1 MERVLLEALEDGVLT
16 LTMNRP
22 ERLNAFTP
30 ELLQLLDAALIRA
43 AADREVGVVVLR
55 GAGRAFC
62 SGGDV
67 KAMAEGGAR
76 QMSYDERVQHLRR
89 RVEVSRLLHEMPKP
103 TIAMLRGAVAGAGL
117 SLALACDLRI
127 ASSTLRLTT
136 AFAKV
141 ALSGDFGGSYF
152 LTRLVGPA
160 KARELYFTSPI
171 LGAEEA
177 QALGLVNRVVAD
189 ERLEAELRDL
199 ALALSRG
206 PRVTLG
212 YMKQTLNLAEN
223 AGLAEILDAEALRHT
238 RCAETEDHREAAA
251 AFVEKR
257 PPQFKG
263 R

>member
-30 ELLQLLDAALIRA
+30 ELLQLLDAALRRA
-43 AADREVGVVVLR
+43 AADPEVGVVVLR

-89 RVEVSRLLHEMPKP
+89 RVEMSRLLHEMPKP

-127 ASSTLRLTT
+127 ASNTLRLTT

-189 ERLEAELRDL
+189 ERLEAEIRDL

-212 YMKQTLNLAEN
+212 YIKQTLNLAEN
-223 AGLAEILDAEALRHT
+223 AGLAEVLDAEALRHT

-257 PPQFKG
+257 PPQFRG